1 MNNFHY
7 GLTYVLNHS
16 EKEVQDTVKMLAKRN
31 RVAREE
37 ALEKASMQ
45 KLKRQLKKELNTA
58 FGKAIEKELGRR
70 FNRLYR
76 LRMKA

>member
-7 GLTYVLNHS
+7 GLRYVLNHS

-31 RVAREE
+31 RMAREE

-45 KLKRQLKKELNTA
+45 KLKRQLRKELNTA

-70 FNRLYR
+70 FRRLYQ
-76 LRMKA
+76 LRMKS